1 MLALTG
7 GGSLPSGI
15 SATDT
20 RSAFLCPGIVSVHQ
34 TRNVKGYARVFRETA
49 EEKQQHTVSCFTIPI
64 NGLNRKARFPSTE
77 NIVGKSYC
85 ALPSNSYGTIPLL
98 PPLQVRTEI
107 VIFRSRFVDVEVD
120 ANNQAHCTTVASL
133 CFSPV

>member
-1 MLALTG
+1 MLALTS

-20 RSAFLCPGIVSVHQ
+20 RSALLCPEIVSVHQ

-77 NIVGKSYC
+77 NIVGKAIVRFY
-85 ALPSNSYGTIPLL
+85 PIPME
-98 PPLQVRTEI
+98 PFPFCPLCKYVLR
-107 VIFRSRFVDVEVD
+107 
-120 ANNQAHCTTVASL
+120 
-133 CFSPV
+133 

>member
-20 RSAFLCPGIVSVHQ
+20 RSALLCSGIVSAPQ
-34 TRNVKGYARVFRETA
+34 TISIREYARVFRETA

-85 ALPSNSYGTIPLL
+85 AFPSNSYGTIPLL
-98 PPLQVRTEI
+98 LPLQVRTEI
-107 VIFRSRFVDVEVD
+107 VIFRSRFVEVEVD
-120 ANNQAHCTTVASL
+120 ASNQAHCATVASP